1 MSHFTNTRAIHP
13 ANLIRARLFC
23 TVLSLLITLLAGNN
37 TWKLHMGVFNKWHFR
52 GSILALPSFT
62 YGGRTGL
69 ICRVALHVP
78 CTMYHVRSVVIE
90 TSKLA
95 TILKL
100 SFLPLTLLI
109 ISTKWGPKETGIKT
123 KIACFWSMFWTSF
136 MTLVSVVSW
145 LANVSFT
152 GYFKGWYCVWDL
164 LYYLLV
170 IILCFTSL
178 LARKRSIEK
187 CL

>member
-1 MSHFTNTRAIHP
+1 
-13 ANLIRARLFC
+13 
-23 TVLSLLITLLAGNN
+23 
-37 TWKLHMGVFNKWHFR
+37 
-52 GSILALPSFT
+52 
-62 YGGRTGL
+62 
-69 ICRVALHVP
+69 
-78 CTMYHVRSVVIE
+78 MYHVRSVVIE

-152 GYFKGWYCVWDL
+152 GYFKGWYCL
-164 LYYLLV
+164 RFALLLV
-170 IILCFTSL
+170 GYNIMFHESTCKEKKHRKMSLNYVTCFVV
-178 LARKRSIEK
+178 LARIVTLK
-187 CL
+187 LAHVY